1 VAYASRS
8 VSTAEPNYA
17 ITNLAILWAVAHF
30 RYYLY
35 EDNKVAIADHA
46 AVKAILGVP
55 NLTGQHA
62 HWWGKL
68 YGSWIKNIE
77 INNRARINN
86 QHADVLSRLPAPPD
100 SDLTT
105 EVKVANTITSYY
117 ARNLMTTVKAILF
130 LPRSNLR
137 TLVNS

>member
-1 VAYASRS
+1 MAYASRS

-62 HWWGKL
+62 QWWGKL
-68 YGSWIKNIE
+68 YGSWIKNI
-77 INNRARINN
+77 A
-86 QHADVLSRLPAPPD
+86 
-100 SDLTT
+100 
-105 EVKVANTITSYY
+105 K
-117 ARNLMTTVKAILF
+117 
-130 LPRSNLR
+130 
-137 TLVNS
+137 